1 VATKKQQADYY
12 CVAVKRN
19 YEDVWRLV
27 SKHDT
32 REDAE
37 AEIEKLRGYT
47 GAFNYD
53 NAELRVIS
61 RAEGKK
67 EFGKSWEYAPI
78 GGVRKT
84 KPTRV
89 KEQEQGEIEG

>member
-1 VATKKQQADYY
+1 MATKKQSDYY

-32 REDAE
+32 RDAAE
-37 AEIEKLRGYT
+37 AEIQKLRGFT
-47 GAFNYD
+47 GPFNYD

-67 EFGKSWEYAPI
+67 EFGKSWEYTPI
-78 GGVRKT
+78 GGTRKP
-84 KPTRV
+84 KSARV
-89 KEQEQGEIEG
+89 KEQEQEEIEG